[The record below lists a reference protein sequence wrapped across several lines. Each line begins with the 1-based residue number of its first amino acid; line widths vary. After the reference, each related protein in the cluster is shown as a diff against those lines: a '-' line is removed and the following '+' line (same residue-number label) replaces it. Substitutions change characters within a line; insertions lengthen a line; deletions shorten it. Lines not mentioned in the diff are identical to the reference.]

1 MNYQSLVKKDKKNKV
16 AITVLSIVL
25 VVAVLV
31 ASFAILSRGFTKLP
45 ETWLKKDL
53 PTSTFV
59 LGITS
64 IDELINV
71 PFTTDTFSFTGTD
84 KDINDN
90 TYSWAIINLSV
101 DGFSEEFTPLEEES
115 YRSSFHIND
124 SYYTCTSIEDNVEKE
139 WTFAFFEEG
148 DIVGFLRITNYAY
161 LKADGAIFIDAPSF
175 DGEVTHYGDNIII
188 PGYSVQ
194 IYYFE
199 AEDIYDFEILS
210 FEKVE

>member
-31 ASFAILSRGFTKLP
+31 ASLAIVSRGFTKLP

-53 PTSTFV
+53 PRSTFV
-59 LGITS
+59 LGLTS
-64 IDELINV
+64 IDGLINV
-71 PFTTDTFSFTGTD
+71 PFTNETFSFSGTA
-84 KDINDN
+84 KDIYDD
-90 TYSWAIINLSV
+90 TYAWSIINLSV
-101 DGFSEEFTPLEEES
+101 DGFGEEFTQPEKGDYRIS
-115 YRSSFHIND
+115 YRLND
-124 SYYTCTSIEDNVEKE
+124 SFYTVESEKDNIEDC
-139 WTFAFFEEG
+139 WTFGIYENGECIG
-148 DIVGFLRITNYAY
+148 LIFLSNFAY

-210 FEKVE
+210 FEKVK